1 MVGPND
7 LEKKLNEF
15 EKSIITFL
23 YNQNKFIWLSLC
35 FALMVGVVYVRKW
48 FVTMEFKFLH
58 YPNFSNFL
66 EPFLLAIVLSFFL
79 PFVEKEKKIYFTAY
93 AFFQVL
99 LFHVFKTNGQINL
112 WATSLYVLIV
122 FSSFVFLSYCSKKLS
137 SIIVYIGYILFLLF
151 VFISIDPE
159 IKWILT
165 KNIHYYITSVVILHL
180 EVERFNG
187 KRYLKYLLSPTHLF
201 LPIIFPLQETLATD
215 SREDDSVWLSGM
227 VQLFKSFF
235 LLSILYLLMRYYF
248 YDQVTKSIPLKNI
261 WGYYVGYLFLAPVVG
276 NFVTG
281 LAKVY
286 YFDVPDC
293 SDHLWLSKSPLDF
306 LKRENVHAYKFSIRY
321 FYFGFL
327 RITRSPVIIV
337 LLYMVLFPLYRD
349 SLTYLAVKN
358 PLTWDAFVN
367 YYEYRYY
374 YSTGLLTLIFLT
386 FRLKF
391 FSENR
396 NSWMPVLI
404 HHSFMMVLF
413 ILLYLPKYLN

>member
-1 MVGPND
+1 MIGPND
-7 LEKKLNEF
+7 LEKKLNDL
-15 EKSIITFL
+15 EKNIIIFL
-23 YNQNKFIWLSLC
+23 SNQNKYLWTSLC
-35 FALMVGVVYVRKW
+35 FVLMLGVFFIRRW

-58 YPNFSNFL
+58 FPDFANYL
-66 EPFLLAIVLSFFL
+66 EPFLLAIFLSFFL
-79 PFVEKEKKIYFTAY
+79 PFIEEGKKIYFTAY

-99 LFHVFKTNGQINL
+99 LFHVFKVNGLINI
-112 WATSLYVLIV
+112 WAISLYFIIVL
-122 FSSFVFLSYCSKKLS
+122 SSFSFLLFFTKKVY
-137 SIIVYIGYILFLLF
+137 SIIGYILYILLLIY
-151 VFISIDPE
+151 VFISIAPE
-159 IKWILT
+159 VKWVLA
-165 KNIHYYITSVVILHL
+165 KNLHYYITSVVILHL
-180 EVERFNG
+180 ESERFQG
-187 KRYLKYLLSPTHLF
+187 KRYLKYLLSPTNLF
-201 LPIIFPLQETLATD
+201 LPIIFPLQETLLND
-215 SREDDSVWLSGM
+215 SKEDDYIWLSGI

-235 LLSILYLLMRYYF
+235 LLAVLYFLMRYYF

-293 SDHLWLSKSPLDF
+293 SDHLWLSRSPLDF

-327 RITRSPVIIV
+327 RITRSPVLIV
-337 LLYMVLFPLYRD
+337 LLYMILFPLYRD
-349 SLTYLAVKN
+349 SLTYMAVKN
-358 PLTWDAFVN
+358 PFTLDAFFN

-374 YSTGLLTLIFLT
+374 YSTGLLILIFLT

-396 NSWMPVLI
+396 NSWKPVFL
-404 HHSFMMVLF
+404 HHAFMMLLF
-413 ILLYLPKYLN
+413 IMLYMPKYLK